1 MSSAVPD
8 AHAVFSPHLQDMV
21 NSMLP
26 FIKDRAGALPVWTL
40 TVLVLGVTAIVRLEP
55 EQEKHTTLEQGLGPV
70 VVTENL
76 RL

>member
-1 MSSAVPD
+1 
-8 AHAVFSPHLQDMV
+8 
-21 NSMLP
+21 MLP

-40 TVLVLGVTAIVRLEP
+40 TVLVLGLTAIVRLEP

>member
-1 MSSAVPD
+1 
-8 AHAVFSPHLQDMV
+8 MV
-21 NSMLP
+21 NAMLP
-26 FIKDRAGALPVWTL
+26 FMKDRAGALPVWTL
-40 TVLVLGVTAIVRLEP
+40 TALILGLTALIRFEP